1 MTTMTSTT
9 YQVTGMT
16 CEHCARA
23 VTGEIESMH
32 GVAAVTVRLVPG
44 GTSDV
49 TVTAGAPLGTD
60 ALAAAL
66 DEAGGYRLA
75 GDGA

>member
-1 MTTMTSTT
+1 MTSTT

-23 VTGEIESMH
+23 VTNEIESLD

-49 TVTAGAPLGTD
+49 TVTAGAPLGAE

-75 GDGA
+75 VDGA

>member
-1 MTTMTSTT
+1 MTSTT
-9 YQVTGMT
+9 YQVVGMT

-23 VTGEIESMH
+23 VSEEIQGLG
-32 GVAAVTVRLVPG
+32 GVTTVAVRLVPG
-44 GTSDV
+44 AASAV
-49 TVTAGAPLGTD
+49 TVTADAPLAAE